1 MRNLRSVFYY
11 LGVILIAF
19 SVLQAAPLA
28 VSVLFKE
35 TVQFPMR
42 IYAIPALISLGIGFA
57 LVLLMKARPMTP
69 RLSMA
74 VGVLGWIALSLL
86 GALPYWLALDIS
98 YLDALFEAVSGFTT
112 TGATILTRLIELPK
126 SILFWR
132 ALTQWIG
139 GLGIFTLFLFVVRE
153 SGARHSL
160 MGAEAHKVATDRF
173 SPGVFSSLRILWL
186 IYGGMT
192 VACGLILWA
201 EGMTPFD
208 AIAHALTT
216 PSTGGFSTHDASIGY
231 FASAGTAHS
240 VAIEY
245 TILAFMFAGGTSF
258 LIFWNLLRRK
268 WHAISG
274 NVELRVWLLLL
285 LVSSGL
291 VIVADRSHVASVG
304 WHAHIRHSLFH
315 VVSIASTAGFT
326 IQDIS
331 SSWFSAGTQQVL
343 LALMLIGGCVGSTA
357 GGFKVFRV
365 AVLGSVLQHGL
376 RSLAGSRL
384 EVLPLQLGPHR
395 LHRVEMER
403 TVVVAVAWALFLWI
417 GWMVTTLA
425 GRLDGWKSLSGI
437 ISAVGNIGPHFIQ
450 PSVMATLGALEKSVY
465 ALAMIAGRLE
475 ILPLMILFS
484 RRTWRVGA

>member
-1 MRNLRSVFYY
+1 MRNLRSAIYY

-28 VSVLFKE
+28 VSALYKE

-42 IYAIPALISLGIGFA
+42 IYAIPAILSLIIGFA
-57 LVLLMKARPMTP
+57 SVLLLKPRPMNA

-74 VGVLGWIALSLL
+74 VGTLGWAVLSLL

-98 YLDALFEAVSGFTT
+98 YLDALYEAVSGFTT
-112 TGATILTRLIELPK
+112 TGSTILVRLDAAGSTILTGLSGLPK

-160 MGAEAHKVATDRF
+160 MGAEAHKAATDRF

-186 IYGGMT
+186 IYASMT
-192 VACGLILWA
+192 LLCGLLLWV
-201 EGMTPFD
+201 EGMAPFD

-216 PSTGGFSTHDASIGY
+216 PSTGGFSTYDASIGY
-231 FASAGTAHS
+231 FASAGFEHS

-258 LIFWNLLRRK
+258 VVIWNLVRRK
-268 WHAISG
+268 WQAVSG
-274 NVELRVWLLLL
+274 NVELRVWLIL
-285 LVSSGL
+285 LVAASSL
-291 VIVADRSHVASVG
+291 VILADRSNIATIG

-315 VVSIASTAGFT
+315 VVSIASTTGFT
-326 IQDIS
+326 IQDLS
-331 SSWFSAGTQQVL
+331 TPWFSPATRQIL
-343 LALMLIGGCVGSTA
+343 LILMLVGGCVGSTS

-365 AVLGSVLQHGL
+365 SVLGSVLRHGL
-376 RSLAGSRL
+376 
-384 EVLPLQLGPHR
+384 
-395 LHRVEMER
+395 
-403 TVVVAVAWALFLWI
+403 
-417 GWMVTTLA
+417 
-425 GRLDGWKSLSGI
+425 KSLVDH
-437 ISAVGNIGPHFIQ
+437 AWKCCLCN
-450 PSVMATLGALEKSVY
+450 
-465 ALAMIAGRLE
+465 
-475 ILPLMILFS
+475 
-484 RRTWRVGA
+484 